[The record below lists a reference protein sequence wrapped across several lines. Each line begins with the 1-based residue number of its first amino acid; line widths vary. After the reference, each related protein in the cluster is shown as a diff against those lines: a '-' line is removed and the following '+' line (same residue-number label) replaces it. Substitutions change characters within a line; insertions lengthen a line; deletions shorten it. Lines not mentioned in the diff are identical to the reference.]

1 MRYAGETRPQRLRHL
16 LLAFLLAF
24 FMAALALA
32 FWSVFRAPAL
42 AVREDNPRRV
52 EAELRIQR
60 GRILDDNGEVIAQT
74 VGPPAARERV
84 YPSPSIGP
92 AVGYYSFRHGTAG
105 VEEAF
110 DSTLRGDSE
119 NFWVNFWRDLLHRPQ
134 VGQDIRLTL
143 DADWQRVADAL
154 LGEHRGAIVLLTP
167 ADGGIRVMAS
177 HPGYDPNRLDEQFEE
192 LVADEDAP
200 LLNRAT
206 QSQYQPGLAM
216 APFLVAASLE
226 QGLITLDGEAP
237 AGQQPVAVN
246 GELLTC
252 LHPLPSSPTWLGVLQ
267 SGCSAPLAQLGTEL
281 SADGLAELYDAFGF
295 TSAPDVPL
303 TTAPAASLPVEDT
316 QLAAIGQDKLTV
328 TPLQMSLALA
338 ALAVEGRLP
347 NPQLVTSVIDA
358 EGNRINVLTSAQQK
372 IAISPEVAQQV
383 LQALPRYNGLVAEYA
398 APAVSGP
405 EGDRVGWYL
414 ALAPADSPQYA
425 LVVAIEGDDGLQA
438 AQQIGRALFRYILAP
453 E

>member
-1 MRYAGETRPQRLRHL
+1 MRYAGETRPQRLRQL
-16 LLAFLLAF
+16 QLAFLLAF
-24 FMAALALA
+24 TLAALGLA
-32 FWSVFRAPAL
+32 FWSVFRAPEL
-42 AVREDNPRRV
+42 AAREDNPRRV

-84 YPSPSIGP
+84 YPSPTIGP

-110 DSTLRGDSE
+110 DSTLRGESE
-119 NFWVNFWRDLLHRPQ
+119 NFWVNFWRDLLHQPQ

-143 DADWQRVADAL
+143 DTGWQRAADAL
-154 LGEHRGAIVLLTP
+154 LGDYRGAMVLLTP
-167 ADGGIRVMAS
+167 ADGAIRIMVS
-177 HPGYDPNRLDEQFEE
+177 HPGYDPNLLDEQFEE
-192 LVADEDAP
+192 LIADEDAP

-216 APFLVAASLE
+216 APFLVAAALE
-226 QGLITLDGEAP
+226 RGSIELDEGVP
-237 AGQQPVAVN
+237 AAQQPVAVN
-246 GELLTC
+246 GETLTC
-252 LHPLPSSPTWLGVLQ
+252 LRPVPPAATWLDVLQ
-267 SGCSAPLAQLGTEL
+267 SGCAAPLAGLGTEL
-281 SADGLAELYDAFGF
+281 SVAGLTELYDAIGF
-295 TSAPDVPL
+295 TRAPAVPL
-303 TTAPAASLPVEDT
+303 TTAPAEPSPIEDVE
-316 QLAAIGQDKLTV
+316 LAAVGQDTLTV

-338 ALAVEGRLP
+338 ALAAEGRLP
-347 NPQLVTSVIDA
+347 HPQLVTSVIDA
-358 EGNRINVLTSAQQK
+358 EGNRVNVLSGAQEEV
-372 IAISPEVAQQV
+372 AISAEVAQQV
-383 LQALPRYNGLVAEYA
+383 LQALPRYNGLIAEYV

-425 LVVAIEGDDGLQA
+425 LVVTIEGDGGLQA
-438 AQQIGRALFRYILAP
+438 AQQIGRALLRHILAP